1 MNKITTLGKVFNRVD
16 ALSQNCFDQLIDV
29 KDISFDNLESVKI
42 TDELHPMRTIAQRS
56 IAWRLGIPFQYLRK
70 CPPEIQSVNLNYWIE
85 HEKNEQLFFRFDGR
99 DVRAIFTPKYKP
111 VDNFEI
117 CERLDS
123 LGYGP
128 DTQVQAIIDPEFMS
142 LSILDG
148 KQSFD
153 INGDKFRPG
162 ISISNSEVGL
172 ASLSIAAFLL
182 RLVCTNGMVS
192 KTEISASYRHVS
204 TKILDEFPQVMD
216 KVSYE
221 LAAQK
226 QKVGLSMESKV
237 DDPLKTIES
246 FNRQFN
252 LNQPQKDAVE
262 WAWPLETG
270 DTIFNVVNTY
280 TRAAQFKGLSAENSY
295 QLQRVGGNILGM
307 LNNGKGD
314 THGK

>member
-1 MNKITTLGKVFNRVD
+1 MHKITTLGKVFNRVD
-16 ALSQNCFDQLIDV
+16 VLSQNCFDQYVNV
-29 KDISFDNLESVKI
+29 KDLSFDNLDSVKI
-42 TDELHPMRTIAQRS
+42 AGEAHPLRTIAQRS
-56 IAWRLGIPFQYLRK
+56 IAWRLGIPFNYLAR
-70 CPPEIQSVNLNYWIE
+70 CPADLQAIQMNHWIE

-123 LGYGP
+123 LGHGP

-148 KQSFD
+148 KKSFE

-204 TKILDEFPQVMD
+204 TKILDEFPAVMD

-221 LAAQK
+221 LGAQK
-226 QKVGLSMESKV
+226 QKIGLSMGSKV

-252 LNQPQKDAVE
+252 LNQQQKEAVE
-262 WAWPLETG
+262 WAFPLEAGYMQHTMFS
-270 DTIFNVVNTY
+270 IFNTY
-280 TRAAQFKGLSAENSY
+280 TRASQFKGLSAENSY

-307 LNNGKGD
+307 LNNGKSA
-314 THGK
+314 